1 MLCVGIDVVLV
12 TSPKAFDL
20 LTKEGFSVTDLM
32 LLLITKYML
41 NVKNIF
47 TNNVFSFTIY
57 FTFKT
62 IHVVLELKSL
72 LYTLTRLEF
81 SRV

>member
-1 MLCVGIDVVLV
+1 MLSVGIDVVLV
-12 TSPKAFDL
+12 TSPKAFNL
-20 LTKEGFSVTDLM
+20 FTKEGFSVTDLM
-32 LLLITKYML
+32 LLLINKNIL

-62 IHVVLELKSL
+62 IYVVLELKS
-72 LYTLTRLEF
+72 
-81 SRV
+81 